1 MVRFWI
7 AASLTLLAMTVF
19 VNAAHASSKEE
30 LTETKQQIEE
40 AKKKQQALKHE
51 REELETELT
60 QLQRQLVSAVAE
72 LQRRE
77 TALSAAEDKL
87 ALIQAKQKSK
97 EQELAGE
104 REKLAVMI
112 EAALRLSRTPPEAMV
127 LMPDDSEKT
136 MLAAR
141 ALKMTTSGIK
151 GQSELIRLQLSE
163 LQVLSSKLKAQ
174 SDALSK
180 DKERFATEQKSLEL
194 KLSERR
200 SLQQK
205 LSDDEQKQ
213 ADAIAKLAKQ
223 AENLQ
228 DLVGRIESAR
238 RTRGGRPDNLET
250 SDGPVRGTR
259 GKLRSF
265 SKAKGEIRPPASGK
279 VIQYFG
285 AASGRNET
293 SRGMVLLTRA
303 EARVSAPFD
312 GEVVYAGSFMGYG
325 RMVILRHSDDF
336 HTLLS
341 GLADIDTKA
350 GEFLLEGEPIGA
362 MGDDASSTR
371 LYLEL
376 RKNNQPIDPASWIKN

>member
-1 MVRFWI
+1 
-7 AASLTLLAMTVF
+7 MTVF